1 VITRPCPT
9 PHKKKHATEDDAEI
23 QRTEDGFRY
32 GTALYT
38 YRCICGLFHLTRN
51 DTGTLPAYE
60 TAPDDAVARLRTLT
74 MRDFTDLV
82 DADVK
87 RTADLAD
94 RLALRHP
101 DNLTRWRWALKDLRA
116 DVTRQLATNPDT
128 PQTQAWRAKAEFYRN
143 QVDLCL
149 TECQQLRA
157 QASVSRAA

>member
-1 VITRPCPT
+1 MP
-9 PHKKKHATEDDAEI
+9 
-23 QRTEDGFRY
+23 
-32 GTALYT
+32 
-38 YRCICGLFHLTRN
+38 
-51 DTGTLPAYE
+51 
-60 TAPDDAVARLRTLT
+60 
-74 MRDFTDLV
+74 DFTNLV
-82 DADVK
+82 DTDIK
-87 RTADLAD
+87 RTADLPD

-128 PQTQAWRAKAEFYRN
+128 PQTQTWRAKAEFYRN